1 MKSAVWVSTGPET
14 MPLIR
19 QLVRDGYRR
28 VETQRLRSEEKACHP
43 KRVSLFVKEVN
54 R

>member
-1 MKSAVWVSTGPET
+1 MKSTVWVSTGPET

-19 QLVRDGYRR
+19 QLVRDGYVA
-28 VETQRLRSEEKACHP
+28 VETQRLRSETKSAYP
-43 KRVSLFVKEVN
+43 KRVRLFVKEVA